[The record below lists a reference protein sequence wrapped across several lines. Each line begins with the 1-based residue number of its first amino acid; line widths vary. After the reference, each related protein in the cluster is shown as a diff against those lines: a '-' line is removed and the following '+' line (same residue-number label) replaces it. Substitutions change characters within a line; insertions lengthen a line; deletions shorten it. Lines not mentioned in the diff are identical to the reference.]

1 MDSMEQPEP
10 KTAGHYYALQV
21 GSVFLTGYYNV
32 LTNQPH
38 LANQFY
44 TDNSSVVRLDCETGR
59 WSFGETV
66 EVINDMMMSMKLSKV
81 EVKTANFLESWAGA
95 ITLLVTGLVKLKH
108 YPVRKRFAQNIVL
121 APKEDGYFIFSDIF
135 KLICDEYDD
144 QYPFAD
150 YNCADNMPQ
159 VEASYT
165 MAEIGSDYLD
175 GEPEAQETVDPA
187 ENHVQHQD
195 YLEYKAG
202 NVIDDETHLEEH
214 IPPFPSSTDV
224 KRDSPLALPHP
235 PSPTLEE
242 PVEEAPKTYASVL
255 RTKSKATLAI
265 TESQQ
270 AQQLA
275 QQPQSASVHEKSN
288 LDNHR
293 DVSVPE
299 DEGLFPFLFTVSL
312 MLLMSFYWTYLSVRD
327 LLHATEFLSFNGQSY
342 AHKMFLDIDR
352 FSSVVHF
359 YVALT
364 VWFRFSEEFLSVYVG
379 NLSPSTSVFDLEK
392 VFQAFGRIKPDG
404 VAIRSRKASPVEL
417 NGRFVHVEERRPN
430 CGFPRGRRGRGRADF
445 SRDQAGGRYD
455 GEYATRSKG
464 IGHQKKTGRQ
474 YDSYY

>member
-66 EVINDMMMSMKLSKV
+66 EVINDMMMSMKVSKV

-224 KRDSPLALPHP
+224 KRDSPLTPPHP

-299 DEGLFPFLFTVSL
+299 DE
-312 MLLMSFYWTYLSVRD
+312 
-327 LLHATEFLSFNGQSY
+327 
-342 AHKMFLDIDR
+342 
-352 FSSVVHF
+352 
-359 YVALT
+359 
-364 VWFRFSEEFLSVYVG
+364 EEFLSVYVG

-404 VAIRSRKASPVEL
+404 VAIRSRKEAGVFFGFVEFEDMSGIQNALSASPVEL

-474 YDSYY
+474 YDY

>member
-66 EVINDMMMSMKLSKV
+66 EVINDMMMSMKVSKV

-224 KRDSPLALPHP
+224 KRDSPLALPTLHHLPSKNLWKKHP
-235 PSPTLEE
+235 RHMLQCCERNQRQRWRLQSHSRLNSWPSSHSLPQCMKSLTWTTTGMLASLRMKAIQT
-242 PVEEAPKTYASVL
+242 PVC
-255 RTKSKATLAI
+255 
-265 TESQQ
+265 
-270 AQQLA
+270 
-275 QQPQSASVHEKSN
+275 
-288 LDNHR
+288 
-293 DVSVPE
+293 
-299 DEGLFPFLFTVSL
+299 LFSTVIFFSL
-312 MLLMSFYWTYLSVRD
+312 CVTIYLSG
-327 LLHATEFLSFNGQSY
+327 TYFMQQNFCLSMV
-342 AHKMFLDIDR
+342 K
-352 FSSVVHF
+352 
-359 YVALT
+359 
-364 VWFRFSEEFLSVYVG
+364 EEFLSVYVG

-474 YDSYY
+474 YDY